1 MVTRKVLAV
10 VLIILNVMIS
20 LAVSGLVLVLVLPLD
35 PDDKLA
41 FSAVGLS
48 FAGMFLTIHDLVQ
61 RLKRRL
67 PKLSD

>member
-10 VLIILNVMIS
+10 VLVILNVMIS
-20 LAVSGLVLVLVLPLD
+20 LAASSLVLLVVLPLD
-35 PDDKLA
+35 PEGKLA
-41 FSAVGLS
+41 FSAVALS
-48 FAGMFLTIHDLVQ
+48 FAGVFLTIHDLVE